1 MNIEVIQTRD
11 DIDNAISLKELD
23 MKGYMRQRSK
33 GKWEITIDTGR
44 DPSTGKRLRHFETVN
59 GTKRNAEAHL
69 AELMVT
75 IEKGAY
81 IKPKRIKVGEWLQDW
96 IDSYVEIHCSR
107 RTKGSY
113 STEIH
118 RHMIPHLGEIAL
130 GQLQPQHI
138 QNYYGYALTKGRVDG
153 KGGLSPRTVEYH
165 HRILSEALSH
175 AVKIGLIV
183 RNVVDAVDPPHPR
196 RKAIQTLGVADIPRF
211 LKSARESPYYALFST
226 ALFTGMRLGELLGL
240 RWRDVDLRL
249 ASLSVVQALYKRSGV
264 CEIIKPKSTASQR
277 RVALS
282 PTLVVILQQHRAT
295 QEAQRILIGKQLDEE
310 DLVFAYTDGRPLDPG
325 TVTHAFSKVLTKAGV
340 PHMRFHDLRHTH
352 ATLMLKADVHPKIVS
367 ERLGHANIGI
377 TLDTYSHVVP
387 GLQEVAAQR
396 FEEIF
401 DKQPLQVILSSESR
415 TCRQNVGRGV
425 KIKCEPP
432 GSRTLNLL
440 IKSQLLYQLS

>member
-1 MNIEVIQTRD
+1 MR
-11 DIDNAISLKELD
+11 
-23 MKGYMRQRSK
+23 GYIRQRSK

-44 DPSTGKRLRHFETVN
+44 DPSTGKRSRHFETVN
-59 GTKRNAEAHL
+59 GTKRNADARL

-81 IKPKRIKVGEWLQDW
+81 IKPKRIKVREWLQDW

-107 RTKGSY
+107 RTKASY
-113 STEIH
+113 STEIR
-118 RHMIPHLGEIAL
+118 RHIIPHLGEIAL

-138 QNYYGYALTKGRVDG
+138 QNYYACALTKGRVDG

-175 AVKIGLIV
+175 ALKMGLIV
-183 RNVVDAVDPPHPR
+183 RNVADVVDPPHPR

-211 LKSARESPYYALFST
+211 LKSAQESPYYAVFST

-240 RWRDVDLRL
+240 RWRDVDLGL

-264 CEIIKPKSTASQR
+264 CEIIKPKNTSSQR
-277 RVALS
+277 QVALS
-282 PTLVVILQQHRAT
+282 PTLVAILQQHRAT
-295 QEAQRILIGKQLDEE
+295 QETHRILIGKHLDED
-310 DLVFAYTDGRPLDPG
+310 DLVFAYSDGRPLDPG
-325 TVTHAFSKVLTKAGV
+325 TVTHTFSKVLSKTGL
-340 PHMRFHDLRHTH
+340 PHIRFHDLRHTH
-352 ATLMLKADVHPKIVS
+352 ATLMLKAGVHPKVVS

-401 DKQPLQVILSSESR
+401 DREALQVILGSESR
-415 TCRQNVGRGV
+415 TCRQNVGKAPEIRY
-425 KIKCEPP
+425 EPP
-432 GSRTLNLL
+432 GTRTLNRL